1 MKQFQRLWTFF
12 LTWVNGKK
20 FSKISKKSISQI
32 FEALTLQFEAK
43 TETESEKES
52 EAISVDKS
60 EAVSE
65 CEVANSF

>member
-12 LTWVNGKK
+12 LTWVNGNFFCKLL
-20 FSKISKKSISQI
+20 KSQFHKY
-32 FEALTLQFEAK
+32 FEALILQFKAK
-43 TETESEKES
+43 TETECETES

-65 CEVANSF
+65 CKVAHSF